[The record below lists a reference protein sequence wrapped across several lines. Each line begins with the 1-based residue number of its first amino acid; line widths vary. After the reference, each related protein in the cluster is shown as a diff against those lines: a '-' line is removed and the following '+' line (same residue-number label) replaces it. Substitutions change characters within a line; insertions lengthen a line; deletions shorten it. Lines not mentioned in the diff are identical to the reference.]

1 MGIIQRHN
9 TMDVICRDYVGCAM
23 SDTISRGISSFRRE
37 GNSGTNHRRH
47 HSEPIYYS
55 GALSQVF
62 PDSDET
68 LKSRLHDNAVDDN
81 RIGGSWDDAKRF
93 FIESRKEDLE
103 ISRDMERENM
113 HLYLSEM
120 LIAAM
125 EQMQWRAMV
134 ESQQNSIAQAKNTSS
149 CPALA
154 ISSSESVCDDSSE
167 QIEENT
173 ADPSVFCA
181 SAEDLQF
188 NENKEMLFCRMLC
201 DKSSR
206 NSESDDDSVRE
217 NSAEAVA
224 SLLFKQF
231 STAYKPRSAADI
243 QWLVSYAQAPQRLLP
258 MPNDIA
264 VFFDEVGN
272 DGRPIFFRG
281 SENWAPPRKQW
292 IFRLHP
298 ELQSMRK
305 LLEQQ
310 QYRCGG
316 CGIKVSKVYSR
327 RMRYCDYYGRV
338 FCQRCHQGA
347 RSRIPARIIYQW
359 NFKEYPVSDIA
370 YRFLLDNHRQPVI
383 NASAIDS
390 RFYNRI
396 RRLKKI
402 KESRIKLVHIW
413 SYVRL
418 CSTAK
423 ETITKYGNLYATF
436 STVPNYMLSDA
447 DVYSVE
453 DLENVRKGELFRMI
467 APLVQYGQYHVE
479 GCEHCRAK
487 AFVCELCDEKDDLL
501 FPFQIES
508 VNRCEECGS
517 LSHKKCATK
526 RRKDGKACPKC
537 LRIQQNLIF
546 FTKHNIS
553 HATILLH
560 QILSERHRCYSEWS
574 LTPTEQCDST
584 TPSSLDN

>member
-1 MGIIQRHN
+1 MVIIGRHN
-9 TMDVICRDYVGCAM
+9 TMDATFCDYLRCTT
-23 SDTISRGISSFRRE
+23 SDTVAKRISSMKVV
-37 GNSGTNHRRH
+37 NSSTSHRRH

-55 GALSQVF
+55 GALSQVSEGSSEAF
-62 PDSDET
+62 QMPLQHS
-68 LKSRLHDNAVDDN
+68 AADDGQ
-81 RIGGSWDDAKRF
+81 IGGSWDDAKRF
-93 FIESRKEDLE
+93 LVESRKQDLE
-103 ISRDMERENM
+103 ISLDMERENM

-125 EQMQWRAMV
+125 EQLQWRSIV
-134 ESQQNSIAQAKNTSS
+134 ESQQNSNARATNTSS

-154 ISSSESVCDDSSE
+154 ICPSQSVCNSSSE
-167 QIEENT
+167 QIKGKNT
-173 ADPSVFCA
+173 AGPPMFCA
-181 SAEDLQF
+181 SAENLKF
-188 NENKEMLFCRMLC
+188 NEDEAIISCN
-201 DKSSR
+201 SR
-206 NSESDDDSVRE
+206 NSEYDDDSIPE

-224 SLLFKQF
+224 SSLFKQF
-231 STAYKPRSAADI
+231 SAAYKPRSAADI
-243 QWLVSYAQAPQRLLP
+243 QWLVSYTQAPQKLLP

-264 VFFDEVGN
+264 VFFDEVGD

-298 ELQSMRK
+298 EIQSMRK

-310 QYRCGG
+310 QFRCGG
-316 CGIKVSKVYSR
+316 CGIKVSKIYCR

-347 RSRIPARIIYQW
+347 KSRIPARIVYQW

-390 RFYNRI
+390 HFYSRI

-402 KESRIKLVHIW
+402 KELRIKLVHIW
-413 SYVRL
+413 SYIRL

-423 ETITKYGNLYATF
+423 ETITKYGNLHATF

-453 DLENVRKGELFRMI
+453 DLENVRRGELFRII

-479 GCEHCRAK
+479 GCEHCRAQ
-487 AFVCELCDEKDDLL
+487 AFVCELCDQKDDLL
-501 FPFQIES
+501 FPFQVEY

-517 LSHKKCATK
+517 LSHNKCAAK
-526 RRKDGKACPKC
+526 RQKDGRPCPKC
-537 LRIQQNLIF
+537 LRIQQNF
-546 FTKHNIS
+546 
-553 HATILLH
+553 
-560 QILSERHRCYSEWS
+560 ERHRCYLEWS
-574 LTPTEQCDST
+574 LTVTEQPGST
-584 TPSSLDN
+584 TSLLDD

>member
-1 MGIIQRHN
+1 MGIIRRHN
-9 TMDVICRDYVGCAM
+9 TMDVSYRDYMRCAT
-23 SDTISRGISSFRRE
+23 SDTIAKEISSLKSE
-37 GNSGTNHRRH
+37 YNSITNHRRH
-47 HSEPIYYS
+47 HSEPIYCS
-55 GALSQVF
+55 GALSQNF
-62 PDSDET
+62 PD
-68 LKSRLHDNAVDDN
+68 NAMDDS
-81 RIGGSWDDAKRF
+81 RIGGSWDNAKRF
-93 FIESRKEDLE
+93 LIESRKQDLE

-125 EQMQWRAMV
+125 EQLQWRAIV
-134 ESQQNSIAQAKNTSS
+134 ETHQNSIAEAKNTNS
-149 CPALA
+149 CPTLA
-154 ISSSESVCDDSSE
+154 MSSSESVCGDSSAE
-167 QIEENT
+167 QNEDKNT
-173 ADPSVFCA
+173 SGPSMFCA
-181 SAEDLQF
+181 SAEDLHF
-188 NENKEMLFCRMLC
+188 SEDKEIMSCNT
-201 DKSSR
+201 SNR
-206 NSESDDDSVRE
+206 NSESDDDSIRE

-224 SLLFKQF
+224 SSLFKQF

-243 QWLVSYAQAPQRLLP
+243 QWLVSYAQAPQKLLP

-298 ELQSMRK
+298 ELQSVRK

-316 CGIKVSKVYSR
+316 CGIKVAKVYCR

-347 RSRIPARIIYQW
+347 KSRIPARIVYQW

-402 KESRIKLVHIW
+402 KELRIKLVHIW
-413 SYVRL
+413 SYIRL

-436 STVPNYMLSDA
+436 STVPKYMLSDA

-453 DLENVRKGELFRMI
+453 DLENVRKGELFRII

-479 GCEHCRAK
+479 GCEHCRAQ

-501 FPFQIES
+501 FPFQVEC

-517 LSHKKCATK
+517 LSHKKCAIK
-526 RRKDGKACPKC
+526 RRKDGKPCPKC
-537 LRIQQNLIF
+537 LRIQQNL
-546 FTKHNIS
+546 
-553 HATILLH
+553 
-560 QILSERHRCYSEWS
+560 ERHQCYLEWS
-574 LTPTEQCDST
+574 LTTTEQQGST
-584 TPSSLDN
+584 TPSLDD

>member
-1 MGIIQRHN
+1 MGIIRRHN
-9 TMDVICRDYVGCAM
+9 TMDVICRDCVRCTT
-23 SDTISRGISSFRRE
+23 SDTIARGTSSLKKE
-37 GNSGTNHRRH
+37 VNSITSHRRH
-47 HSEPIYYS
+47 NSEPIYCS
-55 GALSQVF
+55 GSLSQVF
-62 PDSDET
+62 PGSEA
-68 LKSRLHDNAVDDN
+68 LELRLQYSTMDDA

-93 FIESRKEDLE
+93 LIESRKQDLE

-125 EQMQWRAMV
+125 EEMQWRAIV

-154 ISSSESVCDDSSE
+154 ISSSESICDDSSE
-167 QIEENT
+167 LIEKKNIPG
-173 ADPSVFCA
+173 PSVFCA

-188 NENKEMLFCRMLC
+188 NDDKKKMSCN
-201 DKSSR
+201 KSSR
-206 NSESDDDSVRE
+206 NSESDDDSIHE
-217 NSAEAVA
+217 NSAEAIA
-224 SLLFKQF
+224 SSLFKQF

-258 MPNDIA
+258 MPSDIA

-298 ELQSMRK
+298 ELQSVRK

-316 CGIKVSKVYSR
+316 CGIKVAKVYCR

-347 RSRIPARIIYQW
+347 RSRIPARIVYQW

-390 RFYNRI
+390 RFYSRI

-402 KESRIKLVHIW
+402 KELRIKLVHIW
-413 SYVRL
+413 SYIRL

-436 STVPNYMLSDA
+436 STIPNYMLSDA

-453 DLENVRKGELFRMI
+453 DLENVRKGELFRII

-479 GCEHCRAK
+479 GCEHCRAQ
-487 AFVCELCDEKDDLL
+487 AFVCELCDQKNDLL
-501 FPFQIES
+501 FPFQIEY

-517 LSHKKCATK
+517 LSHKECATK
-526 RRKDGKACPKC
+526 RRKDGKPCPKC
-537 LRIQQNLIF
+537 LRIQQNL
-546 FTKHNIS
+546 
-553 HATILLH
+553 
-560 QILSERHRCYSEWS
+560 ERHRCYSEWS
-574 LTPTEQCDST
+574 LTAAEQQDST
-584 TPSSLDN
+584 MPSLDD